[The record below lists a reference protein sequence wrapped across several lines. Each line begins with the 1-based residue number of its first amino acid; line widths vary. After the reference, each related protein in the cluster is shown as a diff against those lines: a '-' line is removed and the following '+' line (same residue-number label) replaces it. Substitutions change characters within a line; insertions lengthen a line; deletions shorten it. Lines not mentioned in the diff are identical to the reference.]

1 MPDFPALSVIDLA
14 AGYPNDSRAI
24 SDMTFDVMEGERV
37 AVIGPNGAGKSTL
50 FKAIAGIIPFTDG
63 QISQGGLDCRTSHR
77 LIGYVPQQNQVDW
90 NFPATVGDV
99 VMMGRARQI
108 GWLRWPRKHD
118 WDEVRRVLALVSMER
133 TLDRR
138 IGQLSGGQKQ
148 RVFIA
153 RALVQDAH
161 VLLLDEPF
169 NGLDP
174 AAYEE
179 ILITLDRLRDDG
191 VTVLVAT
198 HDMDLATTQFDKL
211 LLMKRKLIAFGTA
224 AQVYTP
230 AHMKA
235 AYGSRVSVLQDPE
248 LGTVIIA
255 DEHAH

>member
-1 MPDFPALSVIDLA
+1 MHDFPALSVRDLA

-24 SDMTFDVMEGERV
+24 SGVTFDVAAGERV

-50 FKAIAGIIPFTDG
+50 FKAIAGILPFTTG
-63 QISQGGLDCRTSHR
+63 QISQGGLDCRTSHS

-108 GWLRWPRKHD
+108 GWLKWPNQRD
-118 WDEVRRVLALVSMER
+118 WSEVRRALALVSMEK
-133 TLDRR
+133 LINRR

-153 RALVQDAH
+153 RALVQHSH

-179 ILITLDRLRDDG
+179 ILGTLDRLRADG

-198 HDMDLATTQFDKL
+198 HDMELATTQFDKVL
-211 LLMKRKLIAFGTA
+211 LVKRRLIAYGTA
-224 AQVYTP
+224 HEVYTP
-230 AHMKA
+230 DHLRA
-235 AYGSRVSVLQDPE
+235 AYGSRVSVLQDPA
-248 LGTVIIA
+248 LGMLIVA
-255 DEHAH
+255 DEHGH